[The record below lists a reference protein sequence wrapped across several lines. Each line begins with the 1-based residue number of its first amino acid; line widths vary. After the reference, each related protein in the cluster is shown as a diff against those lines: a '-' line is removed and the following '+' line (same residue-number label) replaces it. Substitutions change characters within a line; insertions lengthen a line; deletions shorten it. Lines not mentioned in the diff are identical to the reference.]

1 MVAILARYAS
11 RFSIRALD
19 LTVDPSMLWVS
30 ALLAII
36 AAVLLA
42 FVPRLPS
49 SGTSSGISL
58 AGSSVRIAGGANR
71 RLRIFAVTQI
81 AASFVLL
88 AGASMLLKTL
98 IALET
103 TQTGFEMKRVL
114 AINVPIV
121 SYGRKP
127 EQIIG
132 FYNEVVRRIKELPG
146 VDAVAAGSQIPWR
159 DAGSLGPGFNF
170 SVDGH
175 THPAGEEDP
184 RGQMR
189 IVSPGFFATLG
200 VPILSGR
207 DFDQSDRTSS
217 EQVVIVSRSLARAM
231 FPNQDAVNHHMQ
243 WTDPV
248 MKFVDISTSP
258 RRIIG
263 VAADIDDDNVVP
275 GTPITIYLP
284 LEQQP
289 WGGRLFVHVRSNPYS
304 LVPKITRI
312 VHDLA
317 ADQPVEHAA
326 TLEDVRAEVLAP
338 NRLNTI
344 VFGGFAVV
352 ALLIALVGVAGVL
365 AFSVS
370 GRTREFGI
378 RLAVGSQRRNLL
390 AGVIKDGVVIAAGG
404 VIAGVVFGF
413 LLARLA
419 GSYFLQ
425 VQMPGALPI
434 FGSIVL
440 LLAAA
445 VLASV
450 VPAARAA
457 RVDVVQALRT
467 E

>member
-1 MVAILARYAS
+1 
-11 RFSIRALD
+11 
-19 LTVDPSMLWVS
+19 
-30 ALLAII
+30 
-36 AAVLLA
+36 
-42 FVPRLPS
+42 
-49 SGTSSGISL
+49 
-58 AGSSVRIAGGANR
+58 
-71 RLRIFAVTQI
+71 
-81 AASFVLL
+81 
-88 AGASMLLKTL
+88 
-98 IALET
+98 
-103 TQTGFEMKRVL
+103 
-114 AINVPIV
+114 
-121 SYGRKP
+121 
-127 EQIIG
+127 
-132 FYNEVVRRIKELPG
+132 
-146 VDAVAAGSQIPWR
+146 
-159 DAGSLGPGFNF
+159 
-170 SVDGH
+170 VDGH

-184 RGQMR
+184 RGQWR

-207 DFDQSDRTSS
+207 DFDQSDRSTS
-217 EQVVIVSRSLARAM
+217 EPVVIVSLNLARTM

-248 MKFVDISTSP
+248 MKFIDVSTTP

-263 VAADIDDDNVVP
+263 VTADVDDENVVP
-275 GTPITIYLP
+275 GAPITIYSP

-304 LVPKITRI
+304 LVPKITHI

-344 VFGGFAVV
+344 VFGGFAIV

-370 GRTREFGI
+370 GRTREFGV
-378 RLAVGSQRRNLL
+378 RLAVGSQPRNLL
-390 AGVIKDGVVIAAGG
+390 AGVIKDGVVIAAVG
-404 VIAGVVFGF
+404 VIAGAVFGF
-413 LLARLA
+413 LQARIA
-419 GSYFLQ
+419 GSYFLP
-425 VQMPGALPI
+425 VQLPGALPV

-445 VLASV
+445 VVASV

-457 RVDVVQALRT
+457 RIDVMQALRS